1 MSLEMGGRADKYG
14 NQYEN
19 RYLARLLLRL
29 VNEDIGSVIVEPLG
43 ADSDSVEFISEHEGV
58 KEYYQCKAS
67 NTNHDS
73 WSIADLKRYE
83 VFSRAKQIILGGDG
97 QEYFFISPLQYQ
109 QLDELCKRARTNA
122 SAREFV
128 DYQLTSTLLK
138 ERFKACAKEFELNID
153 NPEELQQLVYLL
165 AHCHFEQCSTGIEAD
180 RELDGRISCTF
191 SGKAETVRCL
201 LEQYANENGR
211 FGIKIIAQD
220 VVSCLADKGYLLRS
234 RSFDERILPRVNTIN
249 RTKWGVYHPVCDRLL
264 HRSATDEVIRIV
276 QTGDSAIIH
285 GKAGSG
291 KSGCLQEFIN
301 YLNEEHIPY
310 LALKLDKFPPTESAD
325 EYGRRL
331 GLPESP
337 VYCLS
342 KMASGKS
349 CVLIMDQL
357 DALRWTNSHSA
368 DALAVCKEMIM
379 QTESINRLSEGKI
392 SVVFATR
399 TFDLE
404 NDRGLRDLFDQGE
417 TKQTDAMQWE
427 KVSISFFTPEDVV
440 CAIGEEYKSLYPRL
454 QKVLLVPSS
463 LYVWSMLKHT
473 RDRSSISTTY
483 ELMKKWWEEILKQCE
498 EADISHEYAIACR
511 DGVVHCMERQGTL
524 CVPDAILSDYRKAV
538 DVFVSSGLLTY
549 NDGGG
554 VSFTHQ
560 SFLDYF
566 ISSDFGKRICN
577 GEELAQLVGKPDD
590 QTPFIRYRLLTVL
603 QSLME
608 SNQPMFV
615 KQSKKLLE
623 SGGIRYY
630 FKCAVFEVA
639 GQCGEPC
646 PELFNLVDQ
655 YRCLPKWR
663 NNVNRSVFIGHPQY
677 VTQLLSEQK
686 DWFTEEELSLL
697 KSVSDKVPDFV
708 TDKLRPFALQDL
720 ERDEKIHWTLCF
732 DASADSE
739 NMFLLRCDL
748 LRSQPNLFDRFWGFS
763 ELIKK
768 KSVRVI
774 DLLSIQLDS
783 WRKYQ
788 SAHLHIGENEVI
800 TEYIE
805 LFHRDIVHI
814 LFPQICD
821 LTKDYSPQ
829 WPYFGFEQEFSTW
842 RSEHF
847 GSDSAMRKIIGFVK
861 TAFEVYAREEPAK
874 LFEFVKNLLDT
885 TSAVGHELIMHGI
898 CSLSTEYSDTAIQ
911 WLLDDFDNRVF
922 VFTANENDYLH
933 NAKQLLERFTPYCKS
948 ELFSRLERTI
958 CVWKESAVDM
968 KRTYKSRQ
976 EVNHKYGYPPVYY
989 AYWGHLQKALLPHMD
1004 FARLSS
1010 YAKELI
1016 GVLNRNEWVQLP
1028 HFYSGFGM
1036 TEAGTVISPVESKA
1050 DRLSDKTWLQII
1062 GTPQNRMGEQFR
1074 RTHTGNAF
1082 VEATHWSFSSSMGR
1096 QAKKEPERFARLA
1109 LSFPEDCYSG
1119 YISGV
1124 LYGLRDWDSAQV
1136 ADVALMSEVLRRY
1149 GRQKSQDIGTSAAM
1163 LIERHAALDWSED
1176 ILALIVELAT
1186 MHSEDDANYIVTNS
1200 RDPKHKLA
1208 DSLLSNAIN
1217 TVQGCALEA
1226 IASLLWHHQDLGE
1239 RFKETMLKVA
1249 DDSSDVTRFAAMF
1262 CVTPYY
1268 NIDRDFSVFLFKKL
1282 LSHDLRVLYAP
1293 GCWEVLGREYQNHAD
1308 EFFPMLKEAC
1318 ESDVE
1323 DLAERAAGYL
1333 CAVAVFCDDP
1343 KALKF
1348 LFSHP
1353 FSEKQKS
1360 KISQQAVSS
1369 FESEE
1374 YHESC
1379 EQILLHLLDDSSEE
1393 LIGFR
1398 QLFLD
1403 HKLVLQRDMEFLCRL
1418 MESRQSEHLLYSFLK
1433 YLDESDEDICA
1444 YAPILER
1451 ISKALVQAPLQ
1462 SELRLSSEDL
1472 VKCVVRL
1479 FDRGQNQTDVRRISL
1494 DIFDNL
1500 FMSALGLIHPLANM
1514 IDAFD

>member
-29 VNEDIGSVIVEPLG
+29 VNEEISSVTVEPLG
-43 ADSDSVEFISEHEGV
+43 ADSDSVEFISEHEGI

-67 NTNHDS
+67 NIDHDS
-73 WSIADLKRYE
+73 WTIADLKRYK
-83 VFSRAKQIILGGDG
+83 VFSRAKQIVLGGEG
-97 QEYFFISPLQYQ
+97 QEYFFISPLQYR

-128 DYQLTSTLLK
+128 DYQLTSASLK
-138 ERFKACAKEFELNID
+138 ERFNACANEFELNTD
-153 NPEELQQLVYLL
+153 NPGELQQLVYLL
-165 AHCHFEQCSTGIEAD
+165 AHCHFEQCSTGMEAD
-180 RELDGRISCTF
+180 RELDGRISSAF

-201 LEQYANENGR
+201 LEQYANENGK

-220 VVSCLADKGYLLRS
+220 VVSYLTDKGHFLRN
-234 RSFDERILPRVNTIN
+234 RSYDERVLPRVNTIN
-249 RTKWGVYHPVCDRLL
+249 QTKWGVYHPVFDRLL
-264 HRSATDEVIRIV
+264 HRGATDEVIRIV
-276 QTGDSAIIH
+276 QAGDSAIIH

-291 KSGCLQEFIN
+291 KSGCLQELIN
-301 YLNEEHIPY
+301 YLNEEHIPH

-331 GLPESP
+331 GLLESP

-357 DALRWTNSHSA
+357 DALRWTSSHSA

-379 QTESINRLSEGKI
+379 QAESINRLSEGKI

-417 TKQTDAMQWE
+417 AKQTDTMRWE
-427 KVSISFFTPEDVV
+427 KVCVSFFTPEDVV
-440 CAIGEEYKSLYPRL
+440 RVIGEEYNSFHPRL
-454 QKVLLVPSS
+454 RKVLLVPSS

-483 ELMKKWWEEILKQCE
+483 ELMQKWWEEILKQCE
-498 EADISHEYAIACR
+498 EADVSHENAIACR
-511 DGVVHCMERQGTL
+511 DGVVRCMERQGVL
-524 CVPDAILSDYRKAV
+524 CVPDAILSDHRKAV
-538 DVFVSSGLLTY
+538 DVFVSCGLLAH

-554 VSFTHQ
+554 ISFTHQ

-566 ISSDFGKRICN
+566 ISSDFEKRIYD
-577 GEELAQLVGKPDD
+577 GEELTQLVGNPDD
-590 QTPFIRYRLLTVL
+590 QTPIIRYRLLTAL
-603 QSLME
+603 QNLME
-608 SNQPMFV
+608 SDQPMFV

-623 SGGIRYY
+623 SDSVRYY

-639 GQCGEPC
+639 GQCGDPC
-646 PELFNLVDQ
+646 PELIGLVKK
-655 YRCLPKWR
+655 YRCLPDWR
-663 NNVNRSVFIGHPQY
+663 NHVNRSVFIGHPQY
-677 VTQLLSEQK
+677 VTQLLSDLKEWVT
-686 DWFTEEELSLL
+686 DEELSLL

-708 TDKLRPFALQDL
+708 TDKLRPFALQDP
-720 ERDEKIHWTLCF
+720 ERDQKIQWALCF

-739 NMFLLRCDL
+739 NMFSLRCELLRN
-748 LRSQPNLFDRFWGFS
+748 QPSLFDSFWGFS

-768 KSVRVI
+768 KSLRTI
-774 DLLSIQLDS
+774 DLLGIQLDC

-788 SAHLHIGENEVI
+788 SAHLHIGENEAI

-805 LFHRDIVHI
+805 LFRRDIIHI
-814 LFPQICD
+814 LFPRICD

-829 WPYFGFEQEFSTW
+829 WPCYGFEQEYSTW
-842 RSEHF
+842 RPEHF
-847 GSDSAMRKIIGFVK
+847 GSDSAIRKIIRFVK
-861 TAFEVYAREEPAK
+861 MAFEVYAREEPAE
-874 LFEFVKNLLDT
+874 LLELVANLPDAV
-885 TSAVGHELIMHGI
+885 SAVGHELIVHGI
-898 CSLSTEYSDTAIQ
+898 CCLPTEYSDTAIQ

-922 VFTANENDYLH
+922 VFTNENDYLH
-933 NAKQLLERFTPYCKS
+933 DTKQLLERFTPYCES
-948 ELFSRLERTI
+948 VLFSRLERTI
-958 CVWKESAVDM
+958 CVWKESATEM
-968 KRTYKSRQ
+968 TRKYKSRQ
-976 EVNHKYGYPPVYY
+976 EVNHEYGYPPVYY

-1004 FARLSS
+1004 YARLST

-1028 HFYSGFGM
+1028 HFCSGFGM
-1036 TEAGTVISPVESKA
+1036 SEFGTVISPVESKTG
-1050 DRLSDKTWLQII
+1050 RLSDKTWLQII
-1062 GTPQNRMGEQFR
+1062 RTPQNRMGERFHS
-1074 RTHTGNAF
+1074 THTGETF
-1082 VEATHWSFSSSMGR
+1082 IEATHWSFSSSMGR
-1096 QAKKEPERFARLA
+1096 QAKEEPERFARLA
-1109 LSFPEDCYSG
+1109 LRFPEDCYSG

-1124 LYGLRDWDSAQV
+1124 LYALRDWEPAQ
-1136 ADVALMSEVLRRY
+1136 ADDAVLMSEVLRRF
-1149 GRQKSQDIGTSAAM
+1149 GRKKNHDIGTAAMM
-1163 LIERHAALDWSED
+1163 LIERHAALEWPED
-1176 ILALIVELAT
+1176 ILDLIVELTA
-1186 MHSEDDANYIVTNS
+1186 MHSEDDADYVVTNS
-1200 RDPKHKLA
+1200 RDPEHKSA

-1217 TVQGCALEA
+1217 TVRGCALRA

-1239 RFKETMLKVA
+1239 RFKETMLVIA
-1249 DDSSDVTRFAAMF
+1249 DDPSDVTRFAAMF

-1268 NIDRDFSVFLFKKL
+1268 NIDREFSVFLFKKL

-1308 EFFPMLKEAC
+1308 DFFPMLKEAS
-1318 ESDVE
+1318 ESDME

-1333 CAVAVFCDDP
+1333 CAVAVFCDNP
-1343 KALKF
+1343 KALEF

-1360 KISQQAVSS
+1360 KISQQAASS
-1369 FESEE
+1369 FESEK
-1374 YHESC
+1374 YHESS
-1379 EQILLHLLDDSSEE
+1379 ERILLYLLDNSSEE

-1418 MESRQSEHLLYSFLK
+1418 MESRQSESLLYSFLE
-1433 YLDESDEDICA
+1433 YLNESDEDICV
-1444 YAPILER
+1444 YAPVLER
-1451 ISKALVQAPLQ
+1451 ISKTLAQAPVQ
-1462 SELRLSSEDL
+1462 SELRLSAEDL

-1479 FDRGQNQTDVRRISL
+1479 FDRGQNQPDVRRISL

-1500 FMSALGLIHPLANM
+1500 FMSDLGMIHPLADM